1 MRMNRIWGTLAAIA
15 CVLWCGARAEAQLA
29 KQGTYAGNFGWYA
42 VGKTVELEPGHEFFL
57 GEYSGTFL
65 NDAGQGFLHGT
76 SWVCPGVNDRTPG
89 GAQAHGYCTVTDED
103 GDKAFVIWQC
113 KGQPRCD
120 GDFQWTGGT
129 GKYMG
134 LKGQTNF
141 AGMPI
146 GSTASG
152 YSRFQGNWQLP

>member
-1 MRMNRIWGTLAAIA
+1 MSEDGGVHCSSMKRNSKKVKLMKSFR
-15 CVLWCGARAEAQLA
+15 
-29 KQGTYAGNFGWYA
+29 F
-42 VGKTVELEPGHEFFL
+42 
-57 GEYSGTFL
+57 SGQT
-65 NDAGQGFLHGT
+65 
-76 SWVCPGVNDRTPG
+76 

-129 GKYMG
+129 GKYTG
-134 LKGQTNF
+134 LKGQTSF
-141 AGMPI
+141 TGIPI

-152 YSRFQGNWQLP
+152 YSLFTGNWQLP

>member
-1 MRMNRIWGTLAAIA
+1 M
-15 CVLWCGARAEAQLA
+15 
-29 KQGTYAGNFGWYA
+29 
-42 VGKTVELEPGHEFFL
+42 
-57 GEYSGTFL
+57 
-65 NDAGQGFLHGT
+65 
-76 SWVCPGVNDRTPG
+76 CPGVNDRTSG

-129 GKYMG
+129 GKYTG
-134 LKGQTNF
+134 LKGTTSF
-141 AGMPI
+141 TGVPI

-152 YSRFQGNWQLP
+152 YSLFNGNWQLP

>member
-1 MRMNRIWGTLAAIA
+1 MSFTYDFFRFVA
-15 CVLWCGARAEAQLA
+15 CPL
-29 KQGTYAGNFGWYA
+29 
-42 VGKTVELEPGHEFFL
+42 LEKHLSPL
-57 GEYSGTFL
+57 QRRRQ
-65 NDAGQGFLHGT
+65 DFLHGT
-76 SWVCPGVNDRTPG
+76 SWVCPEVNDRTPG

-134 LKGQTNF
+134 LKGATSF
-141 AGMPI
+141 TGVPI

-152 YSRFQGNWQLP
+152 YSRFTGNWQVP